1 MSYLE
6 IAKSLALKAGK
17 IMSEGQRKGFEVREK
32 SLADFVTNIDIEIE
46 EMVRKEL
53 KALTPD
59 FLILGEEAGEQD
71 WSKYEQAEYCWILDP
86 LDGTSNYASRLPHF
100 AFSLG
105 LVKNS
110 KPILGVVFDTREMFF
125 AEEGKGAFVSYRGF
139 TTKKISVSSKEN
151 SKNSMLAIGVPDFSI
166 PHFGEKKFWYLK
178 FVNNFGKI
186 RSLGASALDIAWL
199 ADGRIEAFFQESIK
213 PWDVAAAG
221 IIASEAGAVVKS
233 LDKSNR
239 NKLVDFSV
247 YSGDILVCNPLIYK
261 SVFSE

>member
-1 MSYLE
+1 
-6 IAKSLALKAGK
+6 
-17 IMSEGQRKGFEVREK
+17 
-32 SLADFVTNIDIEIE
+32 
-46 EMVRKEL
+46 
-53 KALTPD
+53 
-59 FLILGEEAGEQD
+59 
-71 WSKYEQAEYCWILDP
+71 
-86 LDGTSNYASRLPHF
+86 
-100 AFSLG
+100 
-105 LVKNS
+105 
-110 KPILGVVFDTREMFF
+110 
-125 AEEGKGAFVSYRGF
+125 
-139 TTKKISVSSKEN
+139 
-151 SKNSMLAIGVPDFSI
+151 MLAIGVPDFSI
-166 PHFGEKKFWYLK
+166 PHFEERKFWYLK